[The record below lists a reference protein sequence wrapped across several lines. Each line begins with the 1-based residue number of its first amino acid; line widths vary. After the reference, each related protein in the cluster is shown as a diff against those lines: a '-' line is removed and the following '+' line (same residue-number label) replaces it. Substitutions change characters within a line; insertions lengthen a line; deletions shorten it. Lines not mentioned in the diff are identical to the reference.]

1 MFPEIIELTSSQNL
15 ILEELQ
21 ENMEQM
27 GFELSFL
34 GNNSWSV
41 NSVPSSLKGLDVKNL
56 IHEVVDSVVSGGN
69 SITAKI
75 TELIALSSAKTA
87 AIQYGQSLNDE
98 DMATL
103 VNNLLGLKESKYT
116 PDGKTIIRTIPLDEI
131 LKMFS

>member
-1 MFPEIIELTSSQNL
+1 
-15 ILEELQ
+15 
-21 ENMEQM
+21 M

-116 PDGKTIIRTIPLDEI
+116 PDGKTIIKTIPLDEI